1 MPIDVCVHINII
13 HMTSL
18 KDIRTQL
25 GLSQCEMAIRLGI
38 ERSRLAKAETGDRRL
53 DSASLIKLAGFE
65 KEVKG
70 HCTDETNA
78 ELPIAYCKKRLRDN
92 SMALTNLE
100 VKQERMQRCYV
111 LGKHIPIPT
120 SGCKHEKR
128 VERRHMNCGAAAQQI
143 CDIKINLLLRENRLL
158 EHFIKGFSRNYTSKA
173 ARTLQ

>member
-13 HMTSL
+13 DMKSL

-53 DSASLIKLAGFE
+53 DTASLLKLAEFE
-65 KEVKG
+65 KSVNE
-70 HCTDETNA
+70 HCPVEANTERAIT
-78 ELPIAYCKKRLRDN
+78 YCKKRLRDN
-92 SMALTNLE
+92 SLALTNLE

-111 LGKHIPIPT
+111 LAKDVPITT

-158 EHFIKGFSRNYTSKA
+158 EHFIKKLSHNP
-173 ARTLQ
+173 TL